1 MGGKDK
7 KVKKRTVAAL
17 TGALALGL
25 VVAVG
30 SASAAVAG
38 AAGSLDPTY
47 GTGGVALI
55 PGDNSFIGG
64 ATFAA
69 NGDLLIAEGSGVVA
83 VRPNGTPDIGF
94 GSGGFASTGLT
105 NAGPGDVAV
114 QSDGKIVWVG
124 GGQIPGDTNTA
135 DTFAVARFTAAGTL
149 DPAFGVGGLVS
160 TSFPAEPVS
169 DVANTV
175 LLQPDGKILVGGQ
188 AGISR
193 RGILLFAA
201 MVRLNPNGSLDTSFG
216 TGGKVVNTAND
227 LAISALG
234 LDAAGDIFTLPVPAE
249 YDSSGHADATV
260 TRTALSTTAQ
270 GGMIGS
276 GVPAVFMPDGRG
288 LVTGSGGGIGRCDA
302 DVEVQRFL
310 GATPDPSFAV
320 TPIDF
325 SGTEGCTRDGARGI
339 AVQPDGKVL
348 VVGSCFHGPNGFLLA
363 RLTAAG
369 ALDTGFG
376 TNGVVVSAIGANG
389 QSLADTI
396 LVQPDGKILVIGTAT
411 DAAGNGDLA
420 VARYLP

>member
-1 MGGKDK
+1 MVYGLTWG
-7 KVKKRTVAAL
+7 RLRGIAAAATMAL
-17 TGALALGL
+17 LLGAPA
-25 VVAVG
+25 
-30 SASAAVAG
+30 ASAATG
-38 AAGSLDPTY
+38 GSGSLDPTF
-47 GTGGVALI
+47 GTGGVDLI
-55 PGDNSFIGG
+55 TGIGSFVGG

-69 NGDLLIAEGSGVVA
+69 DGDILIALGSGVESLH
-83 VRPNGTPDIGF
+83 PDGTPDTSF
-94 GSGGFASTGLT
+94 GSGGFASTGLA
-105 NAGPGDVAV
+105 NPGPGGVAV
-114 QSDGKIVWVG
+114 QPDGKIVWVG
-124 GGQIPGDTNTA
+124 AGQIPGDTNTA
-135 DTFAVARFTAAGTL
+135 DNFAVARFTAAGTL
-149 DPAFGVGGLVS
+149 DPAFGTGGLVS

-175 LLQPDGKILVGGQ
+175 LIQPDGKILVGGQ

-201 MVRLNPNGSLDTSFG
+201 MVRLNPGGSLDTSFG

-302 DVEVQRFL
+302 DVEVQRFI
-310 GATPDPSFAV
+310 GASLDPSFAI

-339 AVQPDGKVL
+339 AVQADGKVL
-348 VVGSCFHGPNGFLLA
+348 VVGSSFHGPGGFLSA

-369 ALDTGFG
+369 TLDTGFG
-376 TNGVVVSAIGANG
+376 SNGVVISAIGANS
-389 QSLADTI
+389 QSEATTV
-396 LVQPDGKILVIGTAT
+396 LVQPDGKILVIGTAA
-411 DAAGNGDLA
+411 DASGNGDLA

>member
-1 MGGKDK
+1 MVYGLTWG
-7 KVKKRTVAAL
+7 RFRGAAAATAMVL
-17 TGALALGL
+17 LGL
-25 VVAVG
+25 SLAVPG
-30 SASAAVAG
+30 ASAAG
-38 AAGSLDPTY
+38 GSGSLDPTY

-83 VRPNGTPDIGF
+83 VRPDGTPDTSF

-105 NAGPGDVAV
+105 NAGPGGVAV

-149 DPAFGVGGLVS
+149 DPTFGADGLVS
-160 TSFPAEPVS
+160 TSFPAQPVS
-169 DVANTV
+169 DAADTV
-175 LLQPDGKILVGGQ
+175 LVQPDGKILVGGQ

-201 MVRLNPNGSLDTSFG
+201 MLRLNADGSLDTSFG
-216 TGGKVVNTAND
+216 TGGKVVNTADD
-227 LAISALG
+227 LAITALG
-234 LDAAGDIFTLPVPAE
+234 LDAAGDIFTLPIPTE
-249 YDSSGHADATV
+249 YDSTGHAKAAVVQAALTS
-260 TRTALSTTAQ
+260 TAH

-276 GVPAVFMPDGRG
+276 GVPSVFMPDGRG

-339 AVQPDGKVL
+339 AVQADGKVL
-348 VVGSCFHGPNGFLLA
+348 VVGSSFHGPNGFLLA

-369 ALDTGFG
+369 VLDSGFG

-389 QSLADTI
+389 QSLADTVLI
-396 LVQPDGKILVIGTAT
+396 QPDGKILVIGTAT